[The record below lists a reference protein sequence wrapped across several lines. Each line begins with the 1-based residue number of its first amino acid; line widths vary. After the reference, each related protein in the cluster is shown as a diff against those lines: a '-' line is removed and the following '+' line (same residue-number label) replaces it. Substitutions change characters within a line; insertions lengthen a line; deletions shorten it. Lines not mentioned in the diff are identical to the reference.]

1 MGNFAS
7 IAKHQN
13 ELIRKA
19 LTGSVFVAPP
29 ATTAITSLTQ
39 TTGTAPNKVIDLIT
53 LPAAWKDLG
62 FTTDA
67 GMQFSTETSQ
77 SDVSS
82 FQSVSPTR
90 SDIVSRVTTLNV
102 VAQET
107 NILTLGLYTGAELS
121 SIEADPSTGEVSIA
135 IPERPSSQYY
145 RLLSI
150 SVDDTGED
158 GEIYIGRFLPYA
170 KVVGLGGQNQ
180 GKGDDPITWDLT
192 FQGFKDSTLGYSE
205 RYIFGGP
212 GWKALLTK
220 MGIPDAP

>member
-1 MGNFAS
+1 MYSCQPFMA
-7 IAKHQN
+7 
-13 ELIRKA
+13 RKA
-19 LTGSVFVAPP
+19 SKP
-29 ATTAITSLTQ
+29 
-39 TTGTAPNKVIDLIT
+39 
-53 LPAAWKDLG
+53 
-62 FTTDA
+62 
-67 GMQFSTETSQ
+67 

-90 SDIVSRVTTLNV
+90 SDIISRVTTLNV

-107 NILTLGLYTGAELS
+107 HILTLGLYTGAELS

-180 GKGDDPITWDLT
+180 GKGDDPIAWDLT

-212 GWKALLTK
+212 GWKALLAK